1 MSHLPASIEAYLE
14 EAGFSATEMLIVRQL
29 LDHGATTLREIA
41 VKTGKSTGML
51 DQAMRKLLQKKIV
64 VKETIND
71 VPKYVLN
78 SLQSIVECVE
88 REIKEKQKELE
99 RRHQNFESFM

>member
-41 VKTGKSTGML
+41 VKTGKSTGVL
-51 DQAMRKLLQKKIV
+51 DQAMRKLLSNQRS
-64 VKETIND
+64 KEPGAGLKTSN
-71 VPKYVLN
+71 VQPYLLLGV
-78 SLQSIVECVE
+78 SVAT
-88 REIKEKQKELE
+88 
-99 RRHQNFESFM
+99 